1 MRYIELN
8 PVRAGMVDHPGA
20 YRWSSYRCNAQGEA
34 DELIRPHAVFTALDA
49 DPGFV
54 ASVTAGSFG
63 TPWSPATWGGSARG
77 PTTAPRSATTALPSG
92 LRVCSA
98 AEKLGSVPYFSLIIR
113 ALREFWE
120 KHPRAETP
128 LRGWYAEASRANW
141 RTPSDIKAVHRSA
154 GFLANDRVV
163 FNIKGNDYRLVV
175 AVRYPSTT
183 MFIRFVGTHPEYDQ
197 VDAENIQENACH
209 GTEAHPHRCRAR
221 RSTG

>member
-1 MRYIELN
+1 MHII
-8 PVRAGMVDHPGA
+8 A
-20 YRWSSYRCNAQGEA
+20 
-34 DELIRPHAVFTALDA
+34 
-49 DPGFV
+49 
-54 ASVTAGSFG
+54 
-63 TPWSPATWGGSARG
+63 
-77 PTTAPRSATTALPSG
+77 
-92 LRVCSA
+92 
-98 AEKLGSVPYFSLIIR
+98 IR

-120 KHPRAETP
+120 THPRAETP

-154 GFLANDRVV
+154 SFLANNRVV

-183 MFIRFVGTHPEYDQ
+183 MFIRFVGTHAEYDQ
-197 VDAENIQENACH
+197 VDAETIQENACH